1 MEGDCIMIELNANV
15 LKVLEE
21 STCFGMCYDI
31 EMPEC
36 KMCDVKVQCKA
47 KTEGANI
54 PTPTVKEKKAT
65 SAPKED
71 KPKQAPK
78 KESTAKKQAEKKASA
93 AKTPAKKTTPAPAKK
108 APSGNVPDFK
118 DVKLPELREIAKKE
132 GVEYKEYGNDNITRM
147 RLVMALKKH
156 FS

>member
-1 MEGDCIMIELNANV
+1 MIELNANV

-21 STCFGMCYDI
+21 STCFGICYDI

-54 PTPTVKEKKAT
+54 PTPMVKEKKST
-65 SAPKED
+65 PAPKPD

-78 KESTAKKQAEKKASA
+78 KESTAKKQAEKKATANAS
-93 AKTPAKKTTPAPAKK
+93 KPSPKKPAPAKK

-118 DVKLPELREIAKKE
+118 DVKLDELREIAKKE

-156 FS
+156 YS